1 VSLAVRV
8 RGFAAWAPGLED
20 EAAWRAW
27 SATPGPLGR
36 EGVPDARFLP
46 AMLRRR
52 CTPLTRIML
61 RAAFDV
67 CPEALRAEV
76 RTVFASR
83 HGSINESIELIECVA
98 RGLPISPAKF
108 SHTVH
113 NAQAALFSIATGNR
127 RASSSL
133 AAQEDTLASGWLE
146 ALAHLER
153 EPARPL
159 LLVQG
164 DVPLAPTFAPLVDE
178 PVASYAVAWLLA
190 ARGDGEPVEL
200 ALQPADPGSTR
211 LRRAWPDA
219 AELLRWWL
227 GGGPS
232 LSLPG
237 PRHTVS
243 WRRGGPTLPAD
254 AFPRRDAT

>member
-1 VSLAVRV
+1 VSLPARV
-8 RGFAAWAPGLED
+8 LGWAAWAPGLED
-20 EAAWRAW
+20 AAAWRSWAE
-27 SATPGPLGR
+27 APEPLGR

-61 RAAFDV
+61 RAAYDA
-67 CPEALRAEV
+67 CEEPLRSEV

-98 RGLPISPAKF
+98 RGLPLSPAKF

-113 NAQAALFSIATGNR
+113 NAQAGLFSIAAGNR

-133 AAQEDTLASGWLE
+133 AAQQDTLGHGWLE

-153 EPARPL
+153 EPGRPL
-159 LLVQG
+159 LLVVG
-164 DVPLAPTFAPLVDE
+164 DVPLAPTFAPLVKE
-178 PVASYAVAWLLA
+178 PVCSYGVAFLLGRGGEGAPVSFELA
-190 ARGDGEPVEL
+190 AREGPRSDLP
-200 ALQPADPGSTR
+200 
-211 LRRAWPDA
+211 WPDA

-227 GGGPS
+227 SGES
-232 LSLPG
+232 ALEI
-237 PRHTVS
+237 
-243 WRRGGPTLPAD
+243 RGARLRFRWTRGA
-254 AFPRRDAT
+254 

>member
-1 VSLAVRV
+1 VTLPLRV
-8 RGFAAWAPGLED
+8 RSWAAWAPGLETP
-20 EAAWRAW
+20 EAWAGWAKEP
-27 SATPGPLGR
+27 APLGE

-61 RAAFDV
+61 RTAYDA
-67 CPEALRAEV
+67 CPEALRGEV

-98 RGLPISPAKF
+98 RGLPLSPAKF

-113 NAQAALFSIATGNR
+113 NAQAALFSIAAGNR

-133 AAQEDTLASGWLE
+133 AAQEDTLGHGWLE

-153 EPARPL
+153 EPERPV
-159 LLVQG
+159 LLVAG
-164 DVPLAPTFAPLVDE
+164 DVPLAPTFAPLVTE
-178 PVASYAVAWLLA
+178 PVCSYGVAWLLA
-190 ARGDGEPVEL
+190 REGAGEALGFEPAGRGGGG
-200 ALQPADPGSTR
+200 DP
-211 LRRAWPDA
+211 LLWPQA

-227 GGGPS
+227 SGESVLLLRGARLAFRFTRGPA
-232 LSLPG
+232 L
-237 PRHTVS
+237 
-243 WRRGGPTLPAD
+243 
-254 AFPRRDAT
+254 

>member
-1 VSLAVRV
+1 VTLAARV
-8 RGFAAWAPGLED
+8 LGFAAWAPGLGD
-20 EAAWRAW
+20 AAAWRAW
-27 SATPGPLGR
+27 AAAPVALGR

-67 CPEALRAEV
+67 CPEPLRAEV

-98 RGLPISPAKF
+98 RSQPISPAKF

-113 NAQAALFSIATGNR
+113 NAQAALYSIATGNR

-133 AAQEDTLASGWLE
+133 AAQEETLASGWLE

-153 EPARPL
+153 EPGRPL

-190 ARGDGEPVEL
+190 AGGEGEPVEL
-200 ALQPADPGSTR
+200 ALEPAAPGTAR
-211 LRRAWPDA
+211 PRRAWPEA

-227 GGGPS
+227 AGEPS
-232 LSLPG
+232 LALPG
-237 PRHTVS
+237 PRQRVVFA
-243 WRRGGPTLPAD
+243 RGAP
-254 AFPRRDAT
+254 

>member
-1 VSLAVRV
+1 MSLAANVRA
-8 RGFAAWAPGLED
+8 FAAWAPGLESR
-20 EAAWRAW
+20 AAWEAW
-27 SATPGPLGR
+27 AKEPVPLAA

-61 RAAFDV
+61 RAAYDA
-67 CPEALRAEV
+67 CPEAQLAEV

-98 RGLPISPAKF
+98 RGLPLSPAKF

-113 NAQAALFSIATGNR
+113 NAQAGLFSIAAGNR

-133 AAQEDTLASGWLE
+133 AAQEDTLGHGWLE

-153 EPARPL
+153 EPGRPL
-159 LLVQG
+159 LLVVG
-164 DVPLAPTFAPLVDE
+164 DVPLAPTFAPLVKE
-178 PVASYAVAWLLA
+178 PVCSYGVAFLLGRGGEGTPVSFELA
-190 ARGDGEPVEL
+190 AREGPRSDLP
-200 ALQPADPGSTR
+200 
-211 LRRAWPDA
+211 WPDA

-227 GGGPS
+227 SGEPS
-232 LSLPG
+232 LEI
-237 PRHTVS
+237 
-243 WRRGGPTLPAD
+243 RGARLRFRWSRG
-254 AFPRRDAT
+254 RG

>member
-1 VSLAVRV
+1 MTLAARV
-8 RGFAAWAPGLED
+8 LGFAAWAPGLED
-20 EAAWRAW
+20 AAAWRAW
-27 SATPGPLGR
+27 SAAPVALGR
-36 EGVPDARFLP
+36 DGVPDARFLP

-67 CPEALRAEV
+67 CPEPLRAEV

-83 HGSINESIELIECVA
+83 HGSINESIELIEGVA
-98 RGLPISPAKF
+98 RSQPISPAKF

-113 NAQAALFSIATGNR
+113 NAQAALYSIATGNR

-133 AAQEDTLASGWLE
+133 AAQEETLASGWLE

-153 EPARPL
+153 EPGRPL

-190 ARGDGEPVEL
+190 GEGGGGERVEL
-200 ALQPADPGSTR
+200 ALEPAALGTARP
-211 LRRAWPDA
+211 RRAWPEA

-227 GGGPS
+227 TGEPS
-232 LSLPG
+232 LELPG
-237 PRHTVS
+237 PRQRVVFQ
-243 WRRGGPTLPAD
+243 RGAP
-254 AFPRRDAT
+254 

>member
-1 VSLAVRV
+1 VTLAARV
-8 RGFAAWAPGLED
+8 RGVAAWAPGLED
-20 EAAWRAW
+20 EASWRAW
-27 SATPGPLGR
+27 AAAPVALGR
-36 EGVPDARFLP
+36 DGVPDARFLP

-67 CPEALRAEV
+67 CPEPLRAEV

-153 EPARPL
+153 EPERPV

-190 ARGDGEPVEL
+190 AAGEGQPVEL
-200 ALQPADPGSTR
+200 SLEPSEPGASR
-211 LRRAWPDA
+211 PRRPWPEA

-227 GGGPS
+227 GAEPA
-232 LSLPG
+232 LALPG
-237 PRHTVS
+237 PRQRVS
-243 WRRGGPTLPAD
+243 WRRGA
-254 AFPRRDAT
+254 A

>member
-1 VSLAVRV
+1 MSCPARV
-8 RGFAAWAPGLED
+8 LGVAAWAPGLED
-20 EAAWRAW
+20 DAAWRAW
-27 SATPGPLGR
+27 SAAPGALGR

-61 RAAFDV
+61 RAAFDA
-67 CPEALRAEV
+67 CPEPLRAEV

-83 HGSINESIELIECVA
+83 HGSINESIELIEGVA
-98 RGLPISPAKF
+98 RSQPISPAKF

-113 NAQAALFSIATGNR
+113 NAQAALYSIATGNR

-133 AAQEDTLASGWLE
+133 AAQEDTLAAGWLE

-153 EPARPL
+153 EPERPL

-178 PVASYAVAWLLA
+178 PVGSWAVAWLLA
-190 ARGDGEPVEL
+190 AESAPGGEPVDV
-200 ALQPADPGSTR
+200 ALESAAPGEAR
-211 LRRAWPDA
+211 PRRPWPEA
-219 AELLRWWL
+219 VELLRWWL
-227 GGGPS
+227 AGGEE
-232 LSLPG
+232 LELPG
-237 PRHTVS
+237 ARQRLS
-243 WRRGGPTLPAD
+243 FRRRA
-254 AFPRRDAT
+254 ACVAEAHARR